1 MGLSSS
7 ATLPPLLF
15 FLTVSEF
22 KSCNNVSSMQC
33 TQYLYI
39 VASRKV
45 KYLSGLFLEH
55 ISKPMADKVLYRIKI
70 NNKMRRSNTVKADAL
85 KDQTSS
91 HVSVQEIIIV
101 QSCWSTRLSALT
113 TPFFYHRDMFSDECF
128 LSCSSAPCP
137 WCQSA
142 SSPSL
147 TATTCL

>member
-1 MGLSSS
+1 MFRQ
-7 ATLPPLLF
+7 PDV
-15 FLTVSEF
+15 TVAFTFPEGN
-22 KSCNNVSSMQC
+22 KSKVIMCR
-33 TQYLYI
+33 I

-45 KYLSGLFLEH
+45 IEPKTEILVRF
-55 ISKPMADKVLYRIKI
+55 ISRAHFKANGRQSALQ
-70 NNKMRRSNTVKADAL
+70 NKNKQQMRRSNTVKADAL
-85 KDQTSS
+85 KEQTSS

-113 TPFFYHRDMFSDECF
+113 TLYFYHRDMFSDECF

-137 WCQSA
+137 WCPSA